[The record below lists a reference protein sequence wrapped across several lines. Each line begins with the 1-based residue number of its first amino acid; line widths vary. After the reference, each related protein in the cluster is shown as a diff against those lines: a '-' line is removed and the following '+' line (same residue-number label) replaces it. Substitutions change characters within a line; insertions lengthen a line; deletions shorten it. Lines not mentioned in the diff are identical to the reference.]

1 MGKGR
6 RSSIDLQLLPYIC
19 NFYHLQSHPSL
30 LTMSAQSQYN
40 HNAMQRSNA
49 RRQQDREMGHQYRT
63 QSPVEQAGDPPA
75 YDTSGNSNNIH
86 DRSDI
91 QVVHNTIHGS
101 QHVSTS
107 HNNSTTTD
115 SYQTKNVTSV
125 FSNNIGSNHWDSNNC
140 VEGNVGSFNGTTVQQ
155 VMSAFGS
162 TSNAMPFPGHVPTN
176 FTSGSWYSNNHNS
189 NHATS
194 GNNISNNRDSFN
206 ATARGEVSLF
216 DYFVN
221 VLIYPPPPPDS
232 FGNQANATES
242 HRYNMNHHRSTTSHN
257 SQLLNA
263 QQQSGSTVWSYNV
276 DSNYFDS
283 DNRIE
288 GNVRAFNGV
297 SIDQNPIS
305 AITGARAR
313 NNPFSQSVPF
323 NLNTAGGITAYSHNE
338 NSNHSNSRNTISN
351 NTDSFNTAGAV
362 NPLEGLNLQQV
373 EQVIATCRSLGYNDE
388 ELQDLRLEHWHHE
401 VLKLCL
407 GDGGRSA
414 DQSAHDPLHQLMQKI
429 RRHRSKG
436 HVIPNRTKLVAP
448 FDAVY
453 QELLH

>member
-1 MGKGR
+1 
-6 RSSIDLQLLPYIC
+6 
-19 NFYHLQSHPSL
+19 
-30 LTMSAQSQYN
+30 MSAQFQYN
-40 HNAMQRSNA
+40 YNAMQTSNP
-49 RRQQDREMGHQYRT
+49 RRQQDREMSHQDRT
-63 QSPVEQAGDPPA
+63 QSPVEQPRDPPA
-75 YDTSGNSNNIH
+75 YNTFGNINNNH

-91 QVVHNTIHGS
+91 QVVYNTIHGS

-140 VEGNVGSFNGTTVQQ
+140 VEGNVDSFNGTTVQQ

-162 TSNAMPFPGHVPTN
+162 DARPFPNHVPTN
-176 FTSGSWYSNNHNS
+176 FTSGSYYSHNRNS
-189 NHATS
+189 NLASS
-194 GNNISNNRDSFN
+194 GNTILNNRDSFN
-206 ATARGEVSLF
+206 ATARERFPVGSTNT
-216 DYFVN
+216 YQN
-221 VLIYPPPPPDS
+221 
-232 FGNQANATES
+232 FGNQANGTES
-242 HRYNMNHHRSTTSHN
+242 HRYNRNRHQSTTSHN
-257 SQLLNA
+257 SRLLNA
-263 QQQSGSTVWSYNV
+263 QQKGGSTVWSYNV
-276 DSNYFDS
+276 DSNHFDS

-313 NNPFSQSVPF
+313 NNPFAQSVPF
-323 NLNTAGGITAYSHNE
+323 NLNAAGGITAYSHNE
-338 NSNHSNSRNTISN
+338 NSNQTNSRNTISN

-362 NPLEGLNLQQV
+362 NPLEGLNLQQL
-373 EQVIATCRSLGYNDE
+373 EQVVAACRSLGYNDE

-414 DQSAHDPLHQLMQKI
+414 DQSPHDSLHQLMQKV
-429 RRHRSKG
+429 RRHRSKS

-448 FDAVY
+448 FDATY